1 MAEMTEIM
9 PIFERYQEELGRFL
23 LQIQTVRV
31 LDHGAS
37 ERLESDSRE
46 LARLLKNQP
55 SVPKS
60 VLREMRAAIKI
71 LRAEAPYM
79 PSEQRAMND
88 MADRLEMT
96 FDLILLGEDH
106 GDRTL
111 GVPRIL

>member
-1 MAEMTEIM
+1 MAEMNEIA
-9 PIFERYQEELGRFL
+9 PVFDRYQEELGYFL
-23 LQIQTVRV
+23 LQIQTVHV
-31 LDHGAS
+31 LDVSAF
-37 ERLESDSRE
+37 ERLEADSRE
-46 LARLLKNQP
+46 LARLLKTEP

-60 VLREMRAAIKI
+60 VLREMRATMKV

-79 PSEQRAMND
+79 PNEEHTMND

-106 GDRTL
+106 SNRIP

>member
-23 LQIQTVRV
+23 SQIQTVRV
-31 LDHGAS
+31 LDHSAS
-37 ERLESDSRE
+37 DRLESDVRE

-60 VLREMRAAIKI
+60 VLCEMRAAMKI

-88 MADRLEMT
+88 IADRLEMT
-96 FDLILLGEDH
+96 FDLILLDEDH
-106 GDRTL
+106 GDRTP

>member
-1 MAEMTEIM
+1 MAEMSEIM

-23 LQIQTVRV
+23 LQIQTVRMV
-31 LDHGAS
+31 DVDAFQ
-37 ERLESDSRE
+37 RLEADGRE

-60 VLREMRAAIKI
+60 VLREMRGGMKI

-88 MADRLEMT
+88 MADRLEMA

-106 GDRTL
+106 GDRTP